1 MSLEGIRLGQ
11 YFLLRLLG
19 SGGMGDVYLAEDP
32 RINQQVAVKVIRSE
46 LSTYPDSESTQGAL
60 RLFQR
65 EARAIAMLDHPHI
78 LPLFSYGEEPVQGM
92 TLTYMVMP
100 YRSEG
105 SFAAWLQQQAQSGH
119 LLPLEDVGY
128 FIEQAADAL
137 QYAHNQHVVHQD
149 IKPSNFLLRAN
160 LENPKRPDLLLA
172 DFGIATLSGATITG
186 SHTIRGT
193 PVYMAPEQ
201 WEGYPLPATDQYALA
216 ILTYE
221 LLTGRPPYIGRQ
233 EQVMYQHFN
242 VQPQPPGQLNSRLTP
257 DIDSVVLSALSKKPT
272 ERFQSITAFARALQ
286 EAIPNDQAIT
296 FIKPI
301 QYEAPRIEKTI
312 SAAPFIASTDV
323 ISSGYRRKISPW
335 ALRSLVLALVV
346 IAASFGF
353 WFLHGISPTSMNS
366 TKTFTTSH
374 VTNTNQIHH
383 GSDATRPVPTN
394 ASGTPIPNSAQG
406 NTSSVPSTTDPYPP
420 YTGTLAL
427 NDPMLENSASNWQLY
442 SDQYGSCAFADN
454 GYDIDYTRAN
464 YFLFCTAQNTDFSNF
479 VYQVHMTF
487 LQGDTGGI
495 VFRVNAAATQYY
507 YFHISTNGFYSL
519 DLYVDTVRSHAIS
532 LASGFTPVIH
542 QSLDQANLI
551 AVVAV
556 GNRFTLY
563 VNKVQI
569 ADTIDPNDTYT
580 TGQIGLIADAVNVPT
595 EAVFTNAQVWV
606 LS

>member
-11 YFLLRLLG
+11 YVLLRLLG

-32 RINQQVAVKVIRSE
+32 RINQQVAMKVIRSE
-46 LSTYPDSESTQGAL
+46 LSTYPNSESTHDAL

-65 EARAIAMLDHPHI
+65 EARAIAKLDHPHI

-100 YRSEG
+100 YRPEG
-105 SFAAWLQQQAQSGH
+105 SFAVWLQQQAQSGH
-119 LLPLEDVGY
+119 LLPIEDVGY

-160 LENPKRPDLLLA
+160 LENPGRPDLLLA
-172 DFGIATLSGATITG
+172 DFGIATLNSATITG
-186 SHTIRGT
+186 SHTVRGT

-201 WEGYPLPATDQYALA
+201 WEGHPLPATDQYALA
-216 ILTYE
+216 VLTYE
-221 LLTGRPPYIGRQ
+221 LLAGHPPFIGRQ

-242 VQPQPPGQLNSRLTP
+242 VQPQPPGKLNSRLTP
-257 DIDSVVLSALSKKPT
+257 DLNSVLLIALSKKPT
-272 ERFQSITAFARALQ
+272 ERFQSIAAFSRAFQ
-286 EAIPNDQAIT
+286 EAISNEQAIT
-296 FIKPI
+296 FMKPF
-301 QYEAPRIEKTI
+301 QHEAPRIEKTI
-312 SAAPFIASTDV
+312 SAAPFIVSTDI
-323 ISSGYRRKISPW
+323 ISPVNRRKISPW

-353 WFLHGISPTSMNS
+353 WFLHGSSPTSTNS

-374 VTNTNQIHH
+374 VKNTNNIHH
-383 GSDATRPVPTN
+383 ETNATRSVTTN

-406 NTSSVPSTTDPYPP
+406 NTPSVPSTTDPYPP

-427 NDPMLENSASNWQLY
+427 NDPLVENSVSNWQLY
-442 SDQYGSCAFADN
+442 SDQYGACAFAGN
-454 GYDIDYTRAN
+454 GYDINYTRAN

-479 VYQVHMTF
+479 AYQAHMTF

-495 VFRVNAAATQYY
+495 VFRVNATATQYY

-542 QSLDQANLI
+542 QNLNQANLI
-551 AVVAV
+551 AVVAF

-563 VNKVQI
+563 VNQMQI